1 MSETVFLIF
10 WICMTAILTGSAV
23 LFLLFCRKC
32 GMFEDADRC
41 RHLALW
47 AHTPSSAIMRG
58 SPEGELDSSKFD
70 VKNP

>member
-10 WICMTAILTGSAV
+10 WICMTVILTTSAV

-32 GMFEDADRC
+32 GMFEDSDRC

-47 AHTPSSAIMRG
+47 AHTP
-58 SPEGELDSSKFD
+58 GEEKGICHSEEQGDEESI
-70 VKNP
+70 